1 MARIRTIKPDFF
13 TSEEVVDM
21 PLHVRLLY
29 IALWCEADR
38 EGRLVWRPRTLK
50 LRYFPGDSF
59 DVVDA
64 CQHLVDTGHVVL
76 YGDGLAHI
84 PTFLDHQHINPRE
97 SQSTLPAPHEVAR
110 VIDASGTRGARDSD
124 GHVRASDAQVG
135 REGKEGIQ
143 NASGDDAKDP
153 ASQPRSASRF
163 AEFWQAWPVG
173 PRKQAKTECAKK
185 WKTKGLDHFADTILS
200 HLGEIS
206 GTKQFQ
212 DFTPAPLTY
221 LNQRRWED
229 GTPCTTTE
237 PSAGSSLFRGAL

>member
-38 EGRLVWRPRTLK
+38 EGRLVWRPRTFR
-50 LRYFPGDSF
+50 LRYFPGDGF
-59 DVVDA
+59 DIEEA

-97 SQSTLPAPHEVAR
+97 SQSTLPAPQEVAR
-110 VIDASGTRGARDSD
+110 VIDASGTRGKRDSD
-124 GHVRASDAQVG
+124 GQVG
-135 REGKEGIQ
+135 KEGKEGTQ
-143 NASGDDAKDP
+143 HASEDDAKDS

-163 AEFWQAWPVG
+163 ADFWQAWPVG
-173 PRKQAKTECAKK
+173 PRKQAKAECAKK
-185 WKTKGLDHFADTILS
+185 WKAKGLDRLADAILS
-200 HLGEIS
+200 HIKEIS
-206 GTKQFQ
+206 GTQQFR
-212 DFTPAPLTY
+212 DYTPAPLTY

-229 GTPCTTTE
+229 GSPCT
-237 PSAGSSLFRGAL
+237 SADPCTGSNLFKGAL